1 MCLELLDYRPR
12 RLYLNR
18 RLPLQLQW
26 ASKLARKGEITMKK
40 SVVFIALIGMTM
52 LLGGLPSFAQ
62 TAYNFHAPAGFY
74 AGNAKLPAG
83 TYTLKQSQDDPQ
95 MWELQNSA
103 GSHSVLLEARQSSK
117 ASKGKPEVLF
127 NKYGGTDYLEGIE
140 TSTGNSIDIQVSAAE
155 KMAAKK
161 GTATP
166 HTVPTA

>member
-1 MCLELLDYRPR
+1 MCLELLDYR
-12 RLYLNR
+12 
-18 RLPLQLQW
+18 PLQLQW

-40 SVVFIALIGMTM
+40 SAVFVALIGMTM
-52 LLGGLPSFAQ
+52 LMGGLPSFAQ
-62 TAYNFHAPAGFY
+62 TSYNFHAPSGFY
-74 AGNAKLPAG
+74 AGNAKMPAG
-83 TYTLKQSQDDPQ
+83 TYTIRQSQDDPQ
-95 MWELQNSA
+95 MWELSNSS

-127 NKYGGTDYLEGIE
+127 NKYGATDYLEGVE
-140 TSTGNSIDIQVSAAE
+140 ASSGNSIDIQVSAAE